1 MSKLSKLE
9 PKSVW
14 YFFEEIT
21 KVPRPSKKEEKII
34 KYLLNF
40 ADEHNLSVKK
50 DEIGNILISKPAY
63 PGMEDMK
70 TVVLQ
75 SHMDMVCE
83 NNSDI
88 SFDFDSDAIIPVI
101 DGEWVRAEGT
111 TLGADDGIGMAAQL
125 AILADNNIKHGP
137 LECLFTVDEESGLTG
152 AFEIQ
157 PGFFD
162 AKILLNLDSE
172 DEGEIFIGCAGGIG
186 TVAKYDF
193 EKEDIPKDST
203 AFVFRVSGLKG
214 GHSGD
219 EIHKGFGNSVKIA
232 NRFLFFITNRF
243 EACLHSFNGG
253 NKHNAIPRE
262 AELVFTAEKDYLGL
276 LKEYFKE
283 FSKEITNELG
293 NIETKLKL
301 ELNKTDLPDYVI
313 DFDTQVLMTYALYA
327 CPHGVHAWSNEVDN
341 LVETSSNLASVKF
354 EDNSITIGLSQ
365 RSSLKS
371 GIEDITNMVEA
382 AFELAEAEIETSGAY
397 PGWEPNKNSEILKI
411 AVSTYEKLYKRK
423 PAVRAIHAGLECG
436 LFLEKYPYL
445 DMISFGPTLRGVHS
459 PDEKIEIKTVKLW
472 YDHLLEILLNIPSK
486 K

>member
-40 ADEHNLSVKK
+40 AEEHNLSVKK

-63 PGMEDMK
+63 HGMEDMK

-83 NNSDI
+83 KNSDTK
-88 SFDFDSDAIIPVI
+88 FDFDNDAIIPVI

-125 AILADNNIKHGP
+125 AILADKNIKHGP
-137 LECLFTVDEESGLTG
+137 LECLFTIDEETGLTG

-162 AKILLNLDSE
+162 AEILLNLDSE

-186 TVAKYDF
+186 TVAKYEF
-193 EKEDIPKDST
+193 EKDKVPENSQ
-203 AFVFRVSGLKG
+203 AFSLKISGLKG

-219 EIHKGFGNSVKIA
+219 EIHKGLGNSVKIA
-232 NRFLFFITNRF
+232 NRFLFYITNQY

-262 AELVFTAEKDYLGL
+262 AELVFTIEKDFLTEL
-276 LKEYFKE
+276 EEYFADFKKAITKE
-283 FSKEITNELG
+283 FG
-293 NIETKLKL
+293 NIETKLNM
-301 ELNKTDLPDYVI
+301 ELIEIAIPKYVI

-327 CPHGVHAWSNEVDN
+327 CPHGVHAWSNEVDD

-354 EDNSITIGLSQ
+354 EDNVISIGVSQ

-397 PGWEPNKNSEILKI
+397 PGWAPDMDSEILKI

-423 PAVRAIHAGLECG
+423 PKVRAIHAGLECG

-445 DMISFGPTLRGVHS
+445 NMISFGPTLRAVHS

-472 YDHLLEILLNIPSK
+472 YDHLLEILLNIPSE
-486 K
+486 